1 MFFLKNLITK
11 SMILLISFNVF
22 FSRCRCDF
30 SRFILSKMF
39 ERSCW
44 IVCCCCSMISLCSCC
59 SIVSLCCRSIV
70 FFSCCRSIVSFS
82 CCRSIV
88 FLCCVCSAIAKIEIV
103 TKENVVSSDKIVM
116 NESLLIDVNDVF
128 DSMNEFWM
136 LEANAIEWIFEKL
149 NFVENKNL

>member
-1 MFFLKNLITK
+1 
-11 SMILLISFNVF
+11 
-22 FSRCRCDF
+22 
-30 SRFILSKMF
+30 
-39 ERSCW
+39 
-44 IVCCCCSMISLCSCC
+44 
-59 SIVSLCCRSIV
+59 
-70 FFSCCRSIVSFS
+70 
-82 CCRSIV
+82 
-88 FLCCVCSAIAKIEIV
+88 VCSAIAKIEIV